1 MAVHAGGAKV
11 GQAWQALV
19 TPSTYGIVV
28 FPPSLLGSSVFE
40 F

>member
-1 MAVHAGGAKV
+1 MAVRAGGAKV

-19 TPSTYGIVV
+19 TLSTYGIV
-28 FPPSLLGSSVFE
+28 FPPSLLGNSVFE